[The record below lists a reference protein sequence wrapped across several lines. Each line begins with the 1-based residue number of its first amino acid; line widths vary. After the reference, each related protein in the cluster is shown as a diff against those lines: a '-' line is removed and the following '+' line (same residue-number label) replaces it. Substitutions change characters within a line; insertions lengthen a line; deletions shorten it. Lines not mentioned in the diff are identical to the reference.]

1 MLQSDTPAEED
12 SVEDIIETL
21 TVDELQ
27 TLLTDLD
34 EVMCL
39 PEMAQFLTYLAVGL
53 SPRADA

>member
-1 MLQSDTPAEED
+1 MLRSDTPAEED

-39 PEMAQFLTYLAVGL
+39 PEMSQFLTYLAVGL